1 VLNPRLTPPRQYEV
15 RRGSLVIGTVRY
27 IRLAI
32 ALGTT
37 PLLGIGAAW
46 AADSV
51 NGTTQ
56 DGYGRLTFNFSGNT
70 PSKVSATT
78 TGGVLAI
85 SFSDKTMIDPA
96 SVVAAMPRAI
106 TSGKADADGKTLRFV
121 LTTPV
126 KLHVSQLG
134 ARAVVDL
141 AEPNFAG
148 TMPDLTPPPKAVV
161 KPVDVASLPQ
171 IKLRTGSY
179 EKFTRLVFDWPK
191 DVSYSV
197 FPGAGKMTVRFNAPV
212 RADVSAIARFAPPW
226 VKNAAWRIDGQSTI
240 FEFTTDSDS
249 GYHDF
254 KDGNHVVLD
263 ILAPKT
269 DGTAYVP
276 PGTAKPL
283 ITKIGVTAMKAA
295 PAIKPGASA
304 AQAQAIAQVSEKL
317 AAQQLADKNK
327 LAAKPADVKPDPKAD
342 PKGGAA
348 KPEVK
353 AAEVKPALAKPEPAQ
368 TAATV
373 PTDTIP
379 VAEAKRTRDGVVIT
393 FKGAGGRAN
402 AVFVRGLTAW
412 VVLENAPN
420 FDSRNLKTALG
431 DFAASMEAVS
441 SNGLGILRI
450 TLKAPAE
457 IAARGIGPNLDV
469 EIAPSVAP
477 PSVVIGFARN
487 QADPKRA
494 SLSTLL
500 PAADHAFKLM
510 DPAGGDLLTIIPAQ
524 AGRGVPAIRN
534 FADFA
539 ALPTASGLVI
549 TPYADDLLVT
559 VDDSRVSI
567 SRPSGLALTPPQMP
581 VAQSPSALA
590 HYGDGPSYL
599 NFAAWGP
606 AHGGSFLSTERKLT
620 QVAAQ
625 ARPDKVGLARL
636 NLSRFYLANGFA
648 AESLGLLNLLQSHDP
663 ALAGDTQLVTMRAA
677 AEYMM
682 GRMRDA
688 HNDLGGPGFDADR
701 HAAFWRGLI
710 EASME
715 DWRSAHAHLEQAG
728 PVMNRYSD
736 VWKAKAVLADADAA
750 LGLGRLDLADAALM
764 RMPKDLDQKQAL
776 AAELAQARVL
786 AAQNR
791 YGKAAAHFVAVE
803 KSGDEK
809 LAAQAIFHHTNAAL
823 NAGAI
828 DAKQAIDQ
836 LERLRFRWRGD
847 ALELKTLRKLASL
860 YTGRGQWREGLKT
873 LRVATQNFTGQDAA
887 RVAQDDMRGAFV
899 NLFLKGGADK
909 MKPVDALALF
919 YDNLDLT
926 PIGPDGDDMI
936 RRMSDRLVA
945 VDLLGPAANLL
956 AYQVDKRLD
965 GIAKAQVATRLAA
978 VYLMDHKAD
987 KAVATIRDS
996 QITGLPDEEMHQ
1008 RMLLEARAFAALK
1021 QWDNALDLIAVDQA
1035 DDTKRLR
1042 ADIYWDSGNWAIAG
1056 QKAEEMLEARW
1067 SDTVPLSDLDR
1078 AQVMRTTVAYSLA
1091 NDEASLKRMREHFA
1105 SKMKGT
1111 PDANLFAVLAADIDQ
1126 HGMAFRE
1133 AAAKIA
1139 SVDTL
1144 QSFMKDF
1151 NKRRSGAKS

>member
-1 VLNPRLTPPRQYEV
+1 MT
-15 RRGSLVIGTVRY
+15 GTVRN
-27 IRLAI
+27 I
-32 ALGTT
+32 
-37 PLLGIGAAW
+37 LLGLALCASSSAW

-51 NGTTQ
+51 SGALQN
-56 DGYGRLTFNFSGNT
+56 GYGRLSFNT
-70 PSKVSATT
+70 ASKISATS

-85 SFSDKTMIDPA
+85 SFSDKTTIDPA
-96 SVVAAMPRAI
+96 SVVAAMPKII

-121 LTTPV
+121 LSTPV

-134 ARAVVDL
+134 AKAVVDL
-141 AEPNFAG
+141 AEPGFSGA
-148 TMPDLTPPPKAVV
+148 MPDLVAPPKAAP
-161 KPVDVASLPQ
+161 KPVDVASLPEV
-171 IKLRTGSY
+171 KLRTGAY
-179 EKFTRLVFDWPK
+179 EKFTRLVYDFPK
-191 DVSYSV
+191 DVSYQI
-197 FPGAGKMTVRFNAPV
+197 FPGAGKMTVKFATPV

-240 FEFTTDSDS
+240 FEFDTDSDS

-269 DGTAYVP
+269 DGAAYVP
-276 PGTAKPL
+276 PGSAKP
-283 ITKIGVTAMKAA
+283 TVTAMKTAPATAA
-295 PAIKPGASA
+295 AAPTPAIKPGASNK
-304 AQAQAIAQVSEKL
+304 QAEAIAQ

-327 LAAKPADVKPDPKAD
+327 PVAKPADAKAEVKDAKAD
-342 PKGGAA
+342 PKAAA
-348 KPEVK
+348 KPEEK
-353 AAEVKPALAKPEPAQ
+353 AADAKAVAPEQ
-368 TAATV
+368 TAVAAATDV
-373 PTDTIP
+373 IP
-379 VAEAKRTRDGVVIT
+379 VADAKRTRDGAIIT
-393 FKGAGGRAN
+393 FKGAGNRAS

-420 FDSRNLKTALG
+420 FDSHNLKAALG
-431 DFAASMEAVS
+431 DFAAGMEAVS

-450 TLKAPAE
+450 TLKKPAE
-457 IAARGIGPNLDV
+457 IAARANGNNLDV

-477 PSVVIGFARN
+477 PVVIIGFARN
-487 QADPKRA
+487 QSDPKRA

-500 PAADHAFKLM
+500 PSADDAFKIL
-510 DPAGGDLLTIIPAQ
+510 DPAGGDLLTIIPCQ
-524 AGRGVPAIRN
+524 PGRGVPSVRS

-539 ALPTASGLVI
+539 VLASASGLVI
-549 TPYADDLLVT
+549 MPYADDLQVT
-559 VDDSRVSI
+559 VDSSRVSI
-567 SRPSGLALTPPQMP
+567 GRPNGLALTPPQMP

-599 NFAAWGP
+599 NFASWGV
-606 AHGGSFLSTERKLT
+606 ASGGSFLATERKLT
-620 QVAAQ
+620 QVVAHAPQ
-625 ARPDKVGLARL
+625 DMANLPRL
-636 NLSRFYLANGFA
+636 NLARFYLANGFA
-648 AESLGLLNLLQSHDP
+648 AEALGLLNLLQQHDP
-663 ALAGDTQLVTMRAA
+663 ALAGDTQLVTMKAA

-682 GRMRDA
+682 GRYRDA
-688 HNDLGGPGFDADR
+688 HNDLIGPNFDADR

-710 EASME
+710 EAQMD
-715 DWRSAHAHLEQAG
+715 DWKNAHAHLEQAG
-728 PVMNRYSD
+728 PVMNRYSRA
-736 VWKAKAVLADADAA
+736 WQATAFLADADAS
-750 LGLGRLDLADAALM
+750 LGMGRLDLADAALQ
-764 RMPKDLDQKQAL
+764 RMPKELDQRHAL
-776 AAELAQARVL
+776 AAELAQARL
-786 AAQNR
+786 MAAQNN
-791 YGKAAAHFVAVE
+791 YGRAAAHFVAVE
-803 KSGDEK
+803 KGGDEK
-809 LAAQAIFHHTNAAL
+809 LAAQAIFYHTDAAL
-823 NAGAI
+823 KATAI
-828 DAKQAIDQ
+828 TAPQAIEQ

-860 YTGRGQWREGLKT
+860 YTGRGQWHEGLKT
-873 LRVATQNFTGQDAA
+873 WRVATQNFGGQDAA
-887 RVAQDDMRGAFV
+887 RIAQDDMRGAFV

-926 PIGPDGDDMI
+926 PIGPDGDEMI

-987 KAVATIRDS
+987 KAVAAIRDS

-1035 DDTKRLR
+1035 EDTKHLR

-1056 QKAEEMLEARW
+1056 QKAEEILDARW
-1067 SDTVPLSDLDR
+1067 SDTVPLSDADR
-1078 AQVMRTTVAYSLA
+1078 AQVMRTAVAYSLA
-1091 NDEASLKRMREHFA
+1091 NDEASLARVRAHFA
-1105 SKMKGT
+1105 PKMKGT
-1111 PDANLFAVLAADIDQ
+1111 PDANLFAVLSSDIDQ

-1139 SVDTL
+1139 SIDTL
-1144 QSFMKDF
+1144 QTFMKDF
-1151 NKRRSGAKS
+1151 AKRKSDAKS